1 MNILSLLCSGSSSVV
16 MNLIQEFSAKI
27 LCIGYGLLLHV
38 VCMKCKK
45 WSLCKPIL
53 MQYFSC
59 YRLISSAPIPSLAL
73 HRLRCDSMKLL
84 RMSKA
89 LPLPVSF
96 SSGSCFPA
104 R

>member
-53 MQYFSC
+53 MHYLSC
-59 YRLISSAPIPSLAL
+59 YRLISSALVPSLAL
-73 HRLRCDSMKLL
+73 HRLLL

-89 LPLPVSF
+89 LPFPVSF